1 MSYVRHVAFTLLFVT
16 VSAFEKDILIAIGVS
31 VVGTLLFCLV
41 LSLLLWRFC
50 MRDSDPTKHQFDPE
64 LIVNPYSYES
74 TNGEVCS
81 SCGSRIDKYL
91 KDVPEERKESEQK
104 KAEEVI
110 VMIHSNTSTAPPSES
125 VAPEQ
130 NIHRLQPDN
139 LSFMVHLIK
148 TDTGSLGLSIVGGRS
163 SRLGDIGIF
172 IKSILQDSPAEH
184 NGQLKPWDQILVVN
198 DRSFDGI
205 TIHEA
210 LAILKSIRDEVYLT
224 ILPSEI
230 ATAKLEASLKKSGT
244 ILEDEED
251 TKGVDDV
258 DTPRGKR
265 PYGRSTA
272 EISYAETERY
282 FPDEDEDVFANSET
296 LSDLSHDLTPMY
308 GTPVPV
314 RIQATNGITVNSS
327 PDILVSNNEG
337 LRKKDILVSKPSN
350 PEPERNTLKEE
361 VIAVMVHDP
370 PKQVEPSST
379 PRTSAHLRDFTLE
392 CEEEDLEDTSLYN
405 CTPDETPKVDI
416 PVVEVN
422 EKSIIEF
429 EEGKYSA
436 DEIRIRYNNETA
448 VVCNGNT

>member
-1 MSYVRHVAFTLLFVT
+1 MNYVRQVTFTLLFVT

-31 VVGTLLFCLV
+31 VVGTLLFCLI
-41 LSLLLWRFC
+41 LSLLIWRFC

-81 SCGSRIDKYL
+81 SCGNRVDRFL

-125 VAPEQ
+125 VAEQ

-210 LAILKSIRDEVYLT
+210 LAILKSIRNEVYLT

-258 DTPRGKR
+258 DIGSDRGKR
-265 PYGRSTA
+265 YGRSTA

-308 GTPVPV
+308 GTPIAHIKP
-314 RIQATNGITVNSS
+314 TNGITVNSS
-327 PDILVSNNEG
+327 PDILQTTNHEVCRLSSNIDVQ
-337 LRKKDILVSKPSN
+337 RDSI
-350 PEPERNTLKEE
+350 KEE

-370 PKQVEPSST
+370 PKQTEPSST

-392 CEEEDLEDTSLYN
+392 CEEEDL
-405 CTPDETPKVDI
+405 DEGSELFSNNI
-416 PVVEVN
+416 PEMEVN
-422 EKSIIEF
+422 EKSCGVIEF
-429 EEGKYSA
+429 EEPKYSA
-436 DEIRIRYNNETA
+436 DQIRIRYNNETA